1 MINRD
6 TEIKEHFQPLGI
18 NVESYNASLLWEPWE
33 VHKDDGTP
41 YMVFSPF
48 SEKAVLMR
56 PHLEYH

>member
-18 NVESYNASLLWEPWE
+18 NVDSYNASLLWEPWE

-41 YMVFSPF
+41 VHGIFTFFQKRLS
-48 SEKAVLMR
+48 
-56 PHLEYH
+56 